1 MQPLWLT
8 KYEGFHTHKLFFI
21 CEVDLPNCKPKF
33 ELISLDLISKLSVS
47 ESEQYLIHV
56 DYKFVGRD

>member
-1 MQPLWLT
+1 MQPLWLK

-33 ELISLDLISKLSVS
+33 ELISLDLITKLSVS
-47 ESEQYLIHV
+47 
-56 DYKFVGRD
+56 